1 MIGEKFGR
9 LTVIGQ
15 APSDPKSKNVRLLC
29 KCDCG
34 NEKVVARTQLKN
46 NKTKSCG
53 CFRKEKTK
61 KLGEKNLTDETGNRF
76 GRLIVIKKIGRYNNG
91 NVKWLCKCDC
101 GNETIVGSHN
111 LRTKSILSCGC
122 FHAEQNTVHGMSNTN
137 LYSRWIS
144 MKKRCYNSNEKCF
157 KDYGGRGIF
166 VDELWRDNFKEFYD
180 WATSNGWNPELELD
194 RIDNNGPYSPENC
207 RWITHQQNCI
217 NRIR

>member
-15 APSDPKSKNVRLLC
+15 APSDPKSKNVRL
-29 KCDCG
+29 
-34 NEKVVARTQLKN
+34 
-46 NKTKSCG
+46 
-53 CFRKEKTK
+53 
-61 KLGEKNLTDETGNRF
+61 
-76 GRLIVIKKIGRYNNG
+76 
-91 NVKWLCKCDC
+91 LCKCDC